1 VPNKDTTKAASIP
14 GAADTQDG
22 GVVYMLAISRQESDS
37 LFLGA
42 MNVLDI
48 RCQEG
53 SGRQCGT
60 VVSLEPILIPEEVLI

>member
-1 VPNKDTTKAASIP
+1 MPNEDTTKAASIP

-37 LFLGA
+37 LF
-42 MNVLDI
+42 NVLDI